1 MKPQAFEANSP
12 EVAPLDYASASF
24 EYAPVSL
31 WIEDYSGAK
40 ALLYRWRASAAGDMR
55 GFLRADPSRL
65 VMLAASVKV
74 IAVNRRTLT
83 MFEADDQASLID
95 NFSLVLREDMLA
107 GYAEEMVQLWEGG
120 RSFTGQSVNY
130 TLGGKRMDI
139 EIRGTILPGHEEDW
153 SRVLV
158 VIDDVTKREEARRA
172 LAARTAYADGLFEH
186 SPVSLWVH
194 DFSGI
199 KTLLDDLKQRGISDF
214 SVFTDVHPE
223 FIERCMQ
230 EIRVIN
236 VNRRTLELFQGESK
250 EALLARLDEVFRD
263 DMRGPFRDQLL
274 DLWNGKLFQLREVI
288 NYRLDGETLHLLM
301 QFSVLP
307 GHEHDWKLVQVALT
321 DITARK
327 KAEAYLE
334 YLGTHDVLTQLHNR
348 TYYRDELARLQRRRL
363 TQVTVLMI
371 DVNGLKSI
379 NDQLG
384 HNAGDAMLRRAG
396 EVLLQ
401 AVEKP
406 SAVARIGGDEFAV
419 LMPGADEDA
428 GAKLVDEINRLVALN
443 NQVYAPVALE
453 LSIGVAASLPGELL
467 ELTIKRADQELLDA
481 KRRHYAQDGR
491 SRRKD

>member
-1 MKPQAFEANSP
+1 
-12 EVAPLDYASASF
+12 
-24 EYAPVSL
+24 
-31 WIEDYSGAK
+31 
-40 ALLYRWRASAAGDMR
+40 
-55 GFLRADPSRL
+55 
-65 VMLAASVKV
+65 
-74 IAVNRRTLT
+74 
-83 MFEADDQASLID
+83 
-95 NFSLVLREDMLA
+95 
-107 GYAEEMVQLWEGG
+107 
-120 RSFTGQSVNY
+120 
-130 TLGGKRMDI
+130 
-139 EIRGTILPGHEEDW
+139 
-153 SRVLV
+153 
-158 VIDDVTKREEARRA
+158 
-172 LAARTAYADGLFEH
+172 
-186 SPVSLWVH
+186 
-194 DFSGI
+194 
-199 KTLLDDLKQRGISDF
+199 
-214 SVFTDVHPE
+214 VFTDVHPE

>member
-1 MKPQAFEANSP
+1 
-12 EVAPLDYASASF
+12 
-24 EYAPVSL
+24 
-31 WIEDYSGAK
+31 
-40 ALLYRWRASAAGDMR
+40 
-55 GFLRADPSRL
+55 
-65 VMLAASVKV
+65 
-74 IAVNRRTLT
+74 
-83 MFEADDQASLID
+83 
-95 NFSLVLREDMLA
+95 
-107 GYAEEMVQLWEGG
+107 
-120 RSFTGQSVNY
+120 
-130 TLGGKRMDI
+130 
-139 EIRGTILPGHEEDW
+139 
-153 SRVLV
+153 
-158 VIDDVTKREEARRA
+158 
-172 LAARTAYADGLFEH
+172 
-186 SPVSLWVH
+186 
-194 DFSGI
+194 
-199 KTLLDDLKQRGISDF
+199 
-214 SVFTDVHPE
+214 
-223 FIERCMQ
+223 
-230 EIRVIN
+230 
-236 VNRRTLELFQGESK
+236 
-250 EALLARLDEVFRD
+250 
-263 DMRGPFRDQLL
+263 
-274 DLWNGKLFQLREVI
+274 
-288 NYRLDGETLHLLM
+288 
-301 QFSVLP
+301 
-307 GHEHDWKLVQVALT
+307 VALT

-453 LSIGVAASLPGELL
+453 LSIGVATSLPGELL